1 MREAR
6 RSAADG
12 DRVRAQESQPDERSH
27 GGLLRLMS
35 KGRRASP
42 TRGMPAPAV
51 STKTAPNRPTH
62 DPLRIAA
69 EIVAALADAVVVTGV
84 DRQVLT
90 ANRAAAELFGRPLD
104 DLPGTP
110 IDELVSIGEREH
122 VAEREQ
128 RAVEG
133 KAQHYETKII
143 SATGDE
149 RSVAVSTTPLLV
161 EGELIGTVA
170 TLRDVTEQKRAQETL
185 ARSEARYRNLFE
197 SASDAIATFDANGR
211 FTTFNHA
218 AEIISGYRREELLG
232 QWFAPMLPDDELPKA
247 LANFQKAL
255 AGETGLFETNFYRKD
270 GEVRTIQVTYS
281 TPQLDEEVLCV
292 IRDVTDQKML
302 QEQLIQSEKMSAI
315 GQLVSGVAHELNN
328 PLAGISAFAQ
338 LLLSE
343 KRFPPDQRTAAEMIY
358 AEARRASRI
367 VQNLLTFARQ
377 HKPERTPTSVNQVL
391 DDTLELR
398 GYELRVR
405 GIDVQR
411 DYDEQTPE
419 TMADAHQLQQVFLNL
434 ITNAE
439 QAMERAERDQQRLT
453 VRTRRTGDL
462 LRTEVEDTGPGIPP
476 NLLERIFNPFFTTK
490 PTGSGTGLGLSISLG
505 IVREHEGRIWAE
517 NAPQGGARF
526 VIELPIV
533 APRGTGEFQTSQPTH
548 SVTDR
553 LRVLVVDDE
562 ASVRVALQRYLSS
575 RGHEVETT
583 ASGREALARMRE
595 DAFDAVIID
604 MRMPDVS
611 GEQLFGELKA
621 RDPSYAERVIFTT
634 GQLVDDTVRNFLSST
649 GRPCVPKPFEFA
661 SFDQV
666 LPARRST

>member
-1 MREAR
+1 
-6 RSAADG
+6 
-12 DRVRAQESQPDERSH
+12 
-27 GGLLRLMS
+27 MS

-42 TRGMPAPAV
+42 TRGLRDPAPAP
-51 STKTAPNRPTH
+51 KAAPKRPAFDQMRVAT
-62 DPLRIAA
+62 
-69 EIVAALADAVVVTGV
+69 EIVAALADAVVVTGT
-84 DRQVLT
+84 DRRILT
-90 ANRAAAELFGRPLD
+90 ANRAAGELFGRPLE
-104 DLPGTP
+104 DLPGTA
-110 IDELVSIGEREH
+110 IDDLVASAERQH

-128 RAVEG
+128 RAVGGEE
-133 KAQHYETKII
+133 QHYETKVVR
-143 SATGDE
+143 ADGEE
-149 RSVAVSTTPLLV
+149 RSVAVSTTPLMI
-161 EGELIGTVA
+161 EGELLGTVA
-170 TLRDVTEQKRAQETL
+170 TLRDITQQQHEQETL
-185 ARSEARYRNLFE
+185 ARSEARYRNLIE
-197 SASDAIATFDANGR
+197 SASDAIVTLDANGR
-211 FTTFNHA
+211 FTTVNHA
-218 AEIISGYRREELLG
+218 AEIVSGYRRGELVGL
-232 QWFAPMLPDDELPKA
+232 WFAPLLPDDELPKA

-255 AGETGLFETNFYRKD
+255 AGETGLFESQFYRKD
-270 GEVRTIQVTYS
+270 GEIRFISITYS
-281 TPQLDEEVLCV
+281 TPQKDEEVLCL

-377 HKPERTPTSVNQVL
+377 HKPERTPTQVNQVL

-411 DYDEQTPE
+411 DYDEQVPE

-439 QAMERAERDQQRLT
+439 QAMERSERDKQRLT
-453 VRTRRTGDL
+453 VRTRRAGDM
-462 LRTEVEDTGPGIPP
+462 LRIDIEDTGPGIPP

-517 NAPQGGARF
+517 NAAQGARF
-526 VIELPIV
+526 VIELPII
-533 APRGTGEFQTSQPTH
+533 APRTTGDYPAVPPTIP
-548 SVTDR
+548 VTDR
-553 LRVLVVDDE
+553 LHILVIDDE

-583 ASGREALARMRE
+583 ASGKEALARMRE
-595 DAFDAVIID
+595 DAFDAVIVD
-604 MRMPDVS
+604 MRMPDLS
-611 GEQLFGELKA
+611 GEQLFQELKA
-621 RDPSYAERVIFTT
+621 RDESYAERVIFTT
-634 GQLVDDTVRNFLSST
+634 GQLVDDSVRSFLAST
-649 GRPCVPKPFEFA
+649 GRPCVPKPFEFGA
-661 SFDQV
+661 FDQV
-666 LPARRST
+666 LPARRGS

>member
-1 MREAR
+1 
-6 RSAADG
+6 
-12 DRVRAQESQPDERSH
+12 
-27 GGLLRLMS
+27 MS
-35 KGRRASP
+35 KSRGAAP
-42 TRGMPAPAV
+42 TRGLRAPTMTPKRPAL
-51 STKTAPNRPTH
+51 
-62 DPLRIAA
+62 DPLRVSA
-69 EIVAALADAVVVTGV
+69 EIVAALADAVVVTGL
-84 DRQVLT
+84 DRKVLT
-90 ANRAAAELFGRPLD
+90 ANRSAAELFGRRLA

-110 IDELVSIGEREH
+110 IDDLVAAAERQH

-128 RAVEG
+128 RAVAG
-133 KAQHYETKII
+133 AQQRYETTVVR
-143 SATGDE
+143 ADGEE
-149 RSVAVSTTPLLV
+149 RNVAVSTTPLVLDGDLV
-161 EGELIGTVA
+161 GTVA
-170 TLRDVTEQKRAQETL
+170 TLRDITEEKGAQDAL

-197 SASDAIATFDANGR
+197 SASDAIVTLDANGR

-218 AEIISGYRREELLG
+218 AENISGYPRQELVG
-232 QWFAPMLPDDELPKA
+232 QWFAPLLPDDELPKA
-247 LANFQKAL
+247 LMHFQKAL
-255 AGETGLFETNFYRKD
+255 AGETGLFETTFIRKD
-270 GEVRTIQVTYS
+270 GEYRTIQVTYS
-281 TPQLDEEVLCV
+281 TPQKDEEVLCV

-338 LLLSE
+338 LLLTE

-377 HKPERTPTSVNQVL
+377 HKPERTPTGVNQVL

-405 GIDVQR
+405 GIEVTR
-411 DYDEQTPE
+411 DYDEQIPE

-434 ITNAE
+434 VTNAE
-439 QAMERAERDQQRLT
+439 QAMEKSPRESQRLI
-453 VRTRRTGDL
+453 VRTRRTGAVI
-462 LRTEVEDTGPGIPP
+462 RIEVEDTGPGIPP

-526 VIELPIV
+526 IVEVPIITRRASSEAQAMLPL
-533 APRGTGEFQTSQPTH
+533 PPQG
-548 SVTDR
+548 DR
-553 LRVLVVDDE
+553 LQILVVDDE
-562 ASVRVALQRYLSS
+562 ASVRVSLQRYLAG

-583 ASGREALARMRE
+583 SSGREALGRLRE
-595 DAFDAVIID
+595 GKFDAVIVD
-604 MRMPDVS
+604 MRMPDIS
-611 GEQLFGELKA
+611 GEELY
-621 RDPSYAERVIFTT
+621 RDLRTTDPDHADRIIFTT
-634 GQLVDDTVRNFLSST
+634 GQLVDEEVRTFLTST

-661 SFDQV
+661 AFDQA
-666 LPARRST
+666 LPAARRG

>member
-51 STKTAPNRPTH
+51 STKTAPEGPTH

-90 ANRAAAELFGRPLD
+90 ANRA
-104 DLPGTP
+104 
-110 IDELVSIGEREH
+110 
-122 VAEREQ
+122 
-128 RAVEG
+128 
-133 KAQHYETKII
+133 
-143 SATGDE
+143 GDE

-411 DYDEQTPE
+411 DYDEQAPE
-419 TMADAHQLQQVFLNL
+419 TMADAHQLQQVFL
-434 ITNAE
+434 
-439 QAMERAERDQQRLT
+439 
-453 VRTRRTGDL
+453 
-462 LRTEVEDTGPGIPP
+462 
-476 NLLERIFNPFFTTK
+476 
-490 PTGSGTGLGLSISLG
+490 
-505 IVREHEGRIWAE
+505 
-517 NAPQGGARF
+517 
-526 VIELPIV
+526 
-533 APRGTGEFQTSQPTH
+533 
-548 SVTDR
+548 
-553 LRVLVVDDE
+553 
-562 ASVRVALQRYLSS
+562 
-575 RGHEVETT
+575 
-583 ASGREALARMRE
+583 
-595 DAFDAVIID
+595 
-604 MRMPDVS
+604 
-611 GEQLFGELKA
+611 
-621 RDPSYAERVIFTT
+621 
-634 GQLVDDTVRNFLSST
+634 
-649 GRPCVPKPFEFA
+649 
-661 SFDQV
+661 
-666 LPARRST
+666 

>member
-1 MREAR
+1 
-6 RSAADG
+6 
-12 DRVRAQESQPDERSH
+12 
-27 GGLLRLMS
+27 MS
-35 KGRRASP
+35 KGRRATPARGLRSP
-42 TRGMPAPAV
+42 VP
-51 STKTAPNRPTH
+51 SSKTAPKRPL
-62 DPLRIAA
+62 DSQRVAA
-69 EIVAALADAVVVTGV
+69 EIVAALADAVIVTGL
-84 DRQVLT
+84 DRRALT
-90 ANRAAAELFGRPLD
+90 ANRAAAELFGRPLE

-110 IDELVSIGEREH
+110 IDDLVAAGERAL
-122 VAEREQ
+122 VAEHERLAFQGE
-128 RAVEG
+128 E
-133 KAQHYETKII
+133 QHYEAKVV
-143 SATGDE
+143 SASGEE
-149 RSVAVSTTPLLV
+149 RVVGVSTAPLV
-161 EGELIGTVA
+161 GEGELIGAVA
-170 TLRDVTEQKRAQETL
+170 TLRDITEQKRAQETL
-185 ARSEARYRNLFE
+185 TRSEARYRHLFE
-197 SASDAIATFDANGR
+197 SASDAIVTLDATGR
-211 FTTFNHA
+211 FTTVNHA
-218 AEIISGYRREELLG
+218 SEIISGYRREELLG
-232 QWFAPMLPDDELPKA
+232 MFFAPLFPDDELPRA
-247 LANFQKAL
+247 LTHYQRAL
-255 AGETGLFETNFYRKD
+255 GGETGLFETAFYRKD

-411 DYDEQTPE
+411 DYDEQSPE

-453 VRTRRTGDL
+453 IRTRRAGDL
-462 LRTEVEDTGPGIPP
+462 IRIEVEDPGHGHPP
-476 NLLERIFNPFFTTK
+476 NVLERIFNPFFTTK

-505 IVREHEGRIWAE
+505 IVREHEGHIWAE
-517 NAPQGGARF
+517 NATQGGARF
-526 VIELPIV
+526 VIELPV
-533 APRGTGEFQTSQPTH
+533 VTPHGTGESQIAPAAAP
-548 SVTDR
+548 VTDR
-553 LRVLVVDDE
+553 LHVLVVDDE

-583 ASGREALARMRE
+583 ASGKEALARMRE
-595 DAFDAVIID
+595 DSFDAVIID
-604 MRMPDVS
+604 MRMPDLS
-611 GEQLFGELKA
+611 GEQLFQEL
-621 RDPSYAERVIFTT
+621 
-634 GQLVDDTVRNFLSST
+634 
-649 GRPCVPKPFEFA
+649 
-661 SFDQV
+661 
-666 LPARRST
+666 

>member
-1 MREAR
+1 MN
-6 RSAADG
+6 
-12 DRVRAQESQPDERSH
+12 
-27 GGLLRLMS
+27 

-42 TRGMPAPAV
+42 TRGTGPPAV
-51 STKTAPNRPTH
+51 PAKAAFKRPAH
-62 DPLRIAA
+62 DPMRVAA

-84 DRQVLT
+84 NRQVLT

-110 IDELVSIGEREH
+110 IDDLVATAEREH
-122 VAEREQ
+122 VAEREH
-128 RAVEG
+128 RAVAGE
-133 KAQHYETKII
+133 AQHYETKIVG
-143 SATGDE
+143 ATGEE
-149 RSVAVSTTPLLV
+149 RIVAVSTTPLVV

-170 TLRDVTEQKRAQETL
+170 TLRDVTEQKGAQETL

-197 SASDAIATFDANGR
+197 SASDAIVTLDANGR

-218 AEIISGYRREELLG
+218 AEIISGYRREELVG

-247 LANFQKAL
+247 LGHFQKAL

-270 GEVRTIQVTYS
+270 GDVRTIQVTYS

-411 DYDEQTPE
+411 DYDEQVPE
-419 TMADAHQLQQVFLNL
+419 SMADAHQLQQVFLNL

-453 VRTRRTGDL
+453 VRTRRTGEIIRID
-462 LRTEVEDTGPGIPP
+462 VEDTGPGIPP

-517 NAPQGGARF
+517 NAPHGGARF

-533 APRGTGEFQTSQPTH
+533 APRTTGEFPSTPAAH
-548 SVTDR
+548 PVTDR
-553 LRVLVVDDE
+553 LHVLVVDDE

-583 ASGREALARMRE
+583 ASGKEALARMRE

-604 MRMPDVS
+604 MRMPDLS

-621 RDPSYAERVIFTT
+621 RDPSYVERVIFTT
-634 GQLVDDTVRNFLSST
+634 GQLVDDNVRGFLAST
-649 GRPCVPKPFEFA
+649 GRPCVPKPFEFSA
-661 SFDQV
+661 FDQV
-666 LPARRST
+666 LPARRPS

>member
-1 MREAR
+1 
-6 RSAADG
+6 
-12 DRVRAQESQPDERSH
+12 V
-27 GGLLRLMS
+27 
-35 KGRRASP
+35 
-42 TRGMPAPAV
+42 
-51 STKTAPNRPTH
+51 
-62 DPLRIAA
+62 AA
-69 EIVAALADAVVVTGV
+69 EIVAALADAVVVTGR
-84 DRQVLT
+84 DRHVLT
-90 ANRAAAELFGRPLD
+90 ANRAAAELFGRPLEE
-104 DLPGTP
+104 LPGTP
-110 IDELVSIGEREH
+110 IDDLVASTEREH
-122 VAEREQ
+122 VAEREH
-128 RAVEG
+128 RAFSGEE
-133 KAQHYETKII
+133 QHYDTTVVR
-143 SATGDE
+143 ADGDE
-149 RSVAVSTTPLLV
+149 RQVAVSTTPLVLD
-161 EGELIGTVA
+161 GELVGTVA
-170 TLRDVTEQKRAQETL
+170 TLRDVTGPKRAQETL

-218 AEIISGYRREELLG
+218 AENISGYRREELLG
-232 QWFAPMLPDDELPKA
+232 QWFAPMIPDDELPKA
-247 LANFQKAL
+247 LMHFQKAL
-255 AGETGLFETNFYRKD
+255 TGETGLFETNFYRKD

-281 TPQLDEEVLCV
+281 TPQKDEEVLCV
-292 IRDVTDQKML
+292 IRDVTDQKLL

-405 GIDVQR
+405 GIEVVR
-411 DYDEQTPE
+411 DYDEQVPE
-419 TMADAHQLQQVFLNL
+419 TLADAHQLQQVFLNL

-439 QAMERAERDQQRLT
+439 QAMEKSPRESQRLI
-453 VRTRRTGDL
+453 VHTRCAAEAAIRI
-462 LRTEVEDTGPGIPP
+462 EIEDTGPGIPP

-526 VIELPIV
+526 VIELPLIT
-533 APRGTGEFQTSQPTH
+533 PRAAGEFPREH
-548 SVTDR
+548 VHLPVGDR
-553 LRVLVVDDE
+553 LQVLVVDDE
-562 ASVRVALQRYLSS
+562 ASVRVSLQRYLSS

-583 ASGREALARMRE
+583 SSGREALARLRE
-595 DAFDAVIID
+595 SKFDAVIVD
-604 MRMPDVS
+604 MRMPDLS
-611 GEQLFGELKA
+611 GEQLYRQLETA
-621 RDPSYAERVIFTT
+621 DPEHAARVIFTT
-634 GQLVDDTVRNFLSST
+634 GQLVDEQVRTFLAST
-649 GRPCVPKPFEFA
+649 GRPYVPKPFEFSA
-661 SFDQV
+661 FDQA
-666 LPARRST
+666 LPAARRSSEG

>member
-1 MREAR
+1 MT
-6 RSAADG
+6 
-12 DRVRAQESQPDERSH
+12 
-27 GGLLRLMS
+27 
-35 KGRRASP
+35 KNRRATPVPGGVRLSAQP
-42 TRGMPAPAV
+42 PPKVTPKR
-51 STKTAPNRPTH
+51 RF
-62 DPLRIAA
+62 DPLHVAA
-69 EIVAALADAVVVTGV
+69 EIVAALADAVVVTGL
-84 DRQVLT
+84 DRRLLT

-104 DLPGTP
+104 DLAGTP
-110 IDELVSIGEREH
+110 IDDMVATGES
-122 VAEREQ
+122 
-128 RAVEG
+128 
-133 KAQHYETKII
+133 QHYETKVVR
-143 SATGDE
+143 ANGEE
-149 RSVAVSTTPLLV
+149 RGVAVSTTPLVL
-161 EGELIGTVA
+161 EGELVGTVA
-170 TLRDVTEQKRAQETL
+170 TLRDITEQQRAQEAL

-197 SASDAIATFDANGR
+197 SASDAIVTLDANGR

-218 AEIISGYRREELLG
+218 AESISSYHREELVG

-247 LANFQKAL
+247 LAHFQRAL
-255 AGETGLFETNFYRKD
+255 SGETGLFETTFYRKD
-270 GEVRTIQVTYS
+270 GDVRTIQVTYS
-281 TPQLDEEVLCV
+281 TPQRDEEVLCV
-292 IRDVTDQKML
+292 IRDVTDQKAL

-411 DYDEQTPE
+411 DYAEKVPD

-439 QAMERAERDQQRLT
+439 QAMERSERDKQRLI
-453 VRTRRTGDL
+453 VRTRRSG
-462 LRTEVEDTGPGIPP
+462 EVVRIEIEDTGPGIPP
-476 NLLERIFNPFFTTK
+476 NLLERIFNPFFTTQ

-526 VIELPIV
+526 VVEIPVTEPRTSGEHAAV
-533 APRGTGEFQTSQPTH
+533 AQVPAQDSDH
-548 SVTDR
+548 

-562 ASVRVALQRYLSS
+562 ASVRV
-575 RGHEVETT
+575 
-583 ASGREALARMRE
+583 
-595 DAFDAVIID
+595 
-604 MRMPDVS
+604 
-611 GEQLFGELKA
+611 
-621 RDPSYAERVIFTT
+621 
-634 GQLVDDTVRNFLSST
+634 
-649 GRPCVPKPFEFA
+649 
-661 SFDQV
+661 
-666 LPARRST
+666 

>member
-1 MREAR
+1 
-6 RSAADG
+6 
-12 DRVRAQESQPDERSH
+12 
-27 GGLLRLMS
+27 MS
-35 KGRRASP
+35 KGRRATPARGLRSP
-42 TRGMPAPAV
+42 VPSP
-51 STKTAPNRPTH
+51 KTAPKRPL
-62 DPLRIAA
+62 DSQRVAA
-69 EIVAALADAVVVTGV
+69 EIVAALADAVIVTGL
-84 DRQVLT
+84 DRRALT
-90 ANRAAAELFGRPLD
+90 ANRAAAELFGRPLE

-110 IDELVSIGEREH
+110 IDDLVAAGERAL
-122 VAEREQ
+122 VAEHERLAFQGE
-128 RAVEG
+128 E
-133 KAQHYETKII
+133 QHYETKVVGV
-143 SATGDE
+143 SGEE
-149 RSVAVSTTPLLV
+149 RVVAVSTTSLV
-161 EGELIGTVA
+161 LEGELIGAVA
-170 TLRDVTEQKRAQETL
+170 TLRDITEQKRAEETL
-185 ARSEARYRNLFE
+185 TRSEARYRHLFE
-197 SASDAIATFDANGR
+197 SASDAIVTLDATGR
-211 FTTFNHA
+211 FTTVNHA
-218 AEIISGYRREELLG
+218 SEIISGYRREELLG
-232 QWFAPMLPDDELPKA
+232 MFFAPLFPDDELPRA
-247 LANFQKAL
+247 LSHYQRAL
-255 AGETGLFETNFYRKD
+255 GGETGLFETAFYRKD

-377 HKPERTPTSVNQVL
+377 HKPERSPTSVNQVL

-411 DYDEQTPE
+411 DYDDQAPE
-419 TMADAHQLQQVFLNL
+419 TLADAHQLQQVFLNL

-453 VRTRRTGDL
+453 VRTRQAGTL
-462 LRTEVEDTGPGIPP
+462 IRTEIEDTGPGIPP

-526 VIELPIV
+526 VIELPVV
-533 APRGTGEFQTSQPTH
+533 AARATGEFPSTPVVQA
-548 SVTDR
+548 VTDR
-553 LRVLVVDDE
+553 LHVLVVDDE
-562 ASVRVALQRYLSS
+562 ASVRVALQRYLSG

-604 MRMPDVS
+604 MRMPDLS

-621 RDPSYAERVIFTT
+621 RDPSYADRVIFTT

-649 GRPCVPKPFEFA
+649 GRPCVPKPFEFSA
-661 SFDQV
+661 FDQV
-666 LPARRST
+666 LPARRVS